1 MPDQRYAGVGMLRDF
16 CAEHSITYDEC
27 GKLIVALD
35 ETERGRLSAIHRRA
49 TANGVP
55 GGRHVTAEEAKEIE
69 PHVRGVAGLHSPS
82 TAIVDYA
89 EVTRRVAEDAR
100 ARGAVVRTGFEVT
113 ALRPGVRE
121 VVVSGSEDAG
131 PNAVF
136 ALAREGYR
144 RDVSLA
150 DLRDT
155 VAWRGFRRFAARNWR
170 IGVTEVYGSLSK
182 RSFVAAA
189 RRYLR
194 AQAVRN
200 APSPAAT
207 TSLAIAGPI
216 VDIALE
222 RHPGEQDGPAWRE
235 Q

>member
-100 ARGAVVRTGFEVT
+100 AGRWSSAEVRTRDPTPCSPWPARATAVT
-113 ALRPGVRE
+113 CPWPTCATRWHGGASAGSRPGTGGSGLPRSTGLSASGRSSRRR
-121 VVVSGSEDAG
+121 VVTCE
-131 PNAVF
+131 P
-136 ALAREGYR
+136 
-144 RDVSLA
+144 
-150 DLRDT
+150 
-155 VAWRGFRRFAARNWR
+155 
-170 IGVTEVYGSLSK
+170 
-182 RSFVAAA
+182 
-189 RRYLR
+189 RRYETPRHLR
-194 AQAVRN
+194 QPLRWQS
-200 APSPAAT
+200 PSPSW
-207 TSLAIAGPI
+207 TSRSNAIQENRTDQHGGSS
-216 VDIALE
+216 D
-222 RHPGEQDGPAWRE
+222 
-235 Q
+235 